1 MWPRR
6 FPRFKTVAIWGL
18 GGAFLL
24 FLLIQ
29 TIPYGRDHSNPPV
42 TQEPAW
48 DSPQTR
54 ALAVSACFDCHS
66 NQVHWPW
73 YSNIAPASWLVQRD
87 VDNGRARL
95 NFSEWDRPHPHA
107 EHAAEQ
113 VDEGEMPPIQYRLLH
128 PGARLSSTERQTLVQ
143 GLVATLHLGAEA
155 DGLPQMCLADTP

>member
-1 MWPRR
+1 MPPRR

-66 NQVHWPW
+66 NQTKWPW
-73 YSNIAPASWLVQRD
+73 YSNIAPVSWLVQRD
-87 VDNGRARL
+87 VDDGRARL
-95 NFSEWDRPHPHA
+95 NFSEWDSPQRRADEVA
-107 EHAAEQ
+107 EA
-113 VDEGEMPPIQYRLLH
+113 VDEGNMPPLQYRLLH
-128 PGARLSSTERQTLVQ
+128 PGSRLSSSERQTLVQ